1 MQERSEVKGN
11 LPFAGKWVEGE
22 VIVLSEISP
31 TEKDKYHMLSL
42 IHIIWIFFKRH
53 ESRRRLFRKKRASG
67 RGKE

>member
-1 MQERSEVKGN
+1 MNEIMLFS
-11 LPFAGKWVEGE
+11 GKWMKLE
-22 VIVLSEISP
+22 IIILSKISP

-53 ESRRRLFRKKRASG
+53 ESRRGLFRKKRASG